1 MTAKS
6 PPPMG
11 RRMAHAALWTSL
23 NSFVLRLAQFAVGV
37 VVARLVAPE
46 QFGVFA
52 VALIVHAIVSNIS
65 DLGVSAAIVRA
76 DRSLESIAPTVLT
89 IAIASSAVLTT
100 LMFVGA
106 PTLASS
112 LGAPEA
118 ASAIRILSFTV
129 LVGGLTSVPYGILVR
144 DFRQDKRFVADVL
157 NFTVSTAAVIVLAE
171 RGWGAD
177 GLAWS
182 RLGGQLVS
190 CVVLVLMITPRF
202 RPGWRRSEA
211 RAVLRYCLPL
221 AGASVVAF
229 ALTNVDSI
237 IVGRELGP
245 LSLGLYALAYNVAG
259 WPVSVFGMMVNEVAL
274 PAFAHVRRDRRNLP
288 ARLASIFALAAAVAL
303 PVSLVCL
310 VLADSLVVS
319 VYGPTWHAAAPVLA
333 VLGVFGSVRILMTVL
348 TIYLTAVG
356 ASRAVL
362 AIQLT
367 WIATLVPALLLAVRA
382 DGIVGA
388 GVAQPVVALL
398 AVSPLALWSVRR
410 HGGGP
415 TWHLLRACARPA
427 LGTGLV
433 AVALLGVRGLTDPGW
448 RQLVA
453 AGSLS
458 LAVYAAST
466 GPWMRRQ
473 LRDIRRAW
481 DSSET
486 EHLGELD
493 GAVLPAVPGGEAP
506 PEAGGLGVPGLA
518 RPPRHRAAEVGGPVG
533 DLHVG

>member
-1 MTAKS
+1 MTAVEVPGGPS
-6 PPPMG
+6 MG
-11 RRMAHAALWTSL
+11 RRMQHAALWTSL

-76 DRSLESIAPTVLT
+76 DRSLHSIAPTVLT
-89 IAIASSAVLTT
+89 IALTASSMLTASMFFAAPVLAT
-100 LMFVGA
+100 
-106 PTLASS
+106 S

-129 LVGGLTSVPYGILVR
+129 LLGGLTSVPYGILVR

-157 NFTVSTAAVIVLAE
+157 NFVVSTAAVIVLAK

-190 CVVLVLMITPRF
+190 WAVLVAMITPRF

-229 ALTNVDSI
+229 ALTNVDSV

-245 LSLGLYALAYNVAG
+245 LALGLYALAYNVAG
-259 WPVSVFGMMVNEVAL
+259 WPVSVFGMMINEVAL
-274 PAFAHVRRDRRNLP
+274 PAFAHVRRDWNNLP
-288 ARLASIFALAAAVAL
+288 ARLAAIFALAAAVAL
-303 PVSLVCL
+303 PVSLCCL
-310 VLADSLVVS
+310 ALADSLVVS
-319 VYGPTWHAAAPVLA
+319 VYGPTWGRAAPVLA
-333 VLGVFGSVRILMTVL
+333 VLGVFGSMRILLTVL

-356 ASRAVL
+356 ASRSVL
-362 AIQLT
+362 AIQGT
-367 WIATLVPALLLAVRA
+367 WIAALVPALMFAVHS

-388 GVAQPVVALL
+388 GVAQPLVAVLVVC
-398 AVSPLALWSVRR
+398 PLAFWAVRR
-410 HGGGP
+410 HGGGSA
-415 TWHLLRACARPA
+415 WHLLRACARPA
-427 LGTGLV
+427 LGTCLVGATLLAVRELTTPGWTQLLV
-433 AVALLGVRGLTDPGW
+433 AGT
-448 RQLVA
+448 
-453 AGSLS
+453 LS
-458 LAVYAAST
+458 LLVYAAST
-466 GPWMRRQ
+466 GPWVRRH
-473 LRDIRRAW
+473 LRSIRQQWDAHDAAQEQEPARA
-481 DSSET
+481 
-486 EHLGELD
+486 
-493 GAVLPAVPGGEAP
+493 
-506 PEAGGLGVPGLA
+506 
-518 RPPRHRAAEVGGPVG
+518 
-533 DLHVG
+533 